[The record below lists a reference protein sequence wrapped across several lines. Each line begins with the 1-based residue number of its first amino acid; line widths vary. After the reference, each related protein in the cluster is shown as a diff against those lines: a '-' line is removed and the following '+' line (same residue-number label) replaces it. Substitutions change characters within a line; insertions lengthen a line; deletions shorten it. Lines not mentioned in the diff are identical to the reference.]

1 MCIAP
6 KTLVSRNYFH
16 ASLSRILKM
25 KSWITPK
32 MKTFAR
38 KKTATFSLVT
48 ISKISL
54 VKISSYK
61 IEIFASKSPFSVF
74 KQNATDKRENK
85 LFWDLF
91 A

>member
-54 VKISSYK
+54 VKNRNFYN
-61 IEIFASKSPFSVF
+61 ESPFSVF